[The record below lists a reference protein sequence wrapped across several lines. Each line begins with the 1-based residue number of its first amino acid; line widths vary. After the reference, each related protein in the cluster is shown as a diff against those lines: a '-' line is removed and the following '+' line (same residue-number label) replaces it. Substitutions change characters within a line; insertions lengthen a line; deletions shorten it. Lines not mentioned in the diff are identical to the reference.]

1 MCQIDTQILFLYNTQ
16 YTNQNGYKLKMSTSL
31 PRITTRVDEDT
42 QALLSE
48 AAAIAGISSI
58 NSFVLN
64 AAIEKAKTL
73 INDQHTLKLSV
84 NDAKLLLDALD
95 NTPEPNVHLM
105 NAVKKYQQQA

>member
-1 MCQIDTQILFLYNTQ
+1 MILKIQTKWVLI
-16 YTNQNGYKLKMSTSL
+16 KMTASL

-42 QALLSE
+42 QALLLE

-84 NDAKLLLDALD
+84 YDAKLLLDALD

-105 NAVKKYQQQA
+105 NAVKKYKQQAL